1 MIEVSF
7 YHLTRRRLEQALPV
21 LLEKSLARGWRV
33 AVQARDPK
41 RLQNLDDFLWS
52 FEPTKFLP
60 HGTRAD
66 GAPETQPIYLTIE
79 GDNPNGAD
87 VRFLID
93 GVNAAPLLS
102 DPASAPNARAVLMF
116 DGNDAQELQAAR
128 DQWKE
133 LRDAGF
139 ELVYFQE
146 DERGAWAEKKREKK
160 A

>member
-7 YHLTRRRLEQALPV
+7 YHLTRRRLEEALPV

-33 AVQARDPK
+33 AVQALDAK
-41 RLQNLDDFLWS
+41 RLAKLDDFLWS

-60 HGTRAD
+60 HGTKAD

-79 GDNPNGAD
+79 GDNPNAAD

-102 DPASAPNARAVLMF
+102 DPANAPKARAVLMF
-116 DGNDAQELQAAR
+116 DGNDALELQAAR
-128 DQWKE
+128 EQWKE

-160 A
+160 S

>member
-7 YHLTRRRLEQALPV
+7 YHLTRRKLEQAIPV

-33 AVQARDPK
+33 AVQARDAK

-60 HGTRAD
+60 HGTKSD
-66 GAPETQPIYLTIE
+66 GAPESQPIYLTIE
-79 GDNPNGAD
+79 GDNPNAAD

-102 DPASAPNARAVLMF
+102 DPASAPTTRAVLMF
-116 DGNDAQELQAAR
+116 DGNDAMELQAAR

-146 DERGAWAEKKREKK
+146 DESGAWAEKKREKK

>member
-7 YHLTRRRLEQALPV
+7 YHLTRRKLEQALPV

-33 AVQARDPK
+33 AVQARDAK
-41 RLQNLDDFLWS
+41 RLGRLDDFLWS
-52 FEPTKFLP
+52 YEPTKFLP
-60 HGTRAD
+60 HGTKAD
-66 GAPETQPIYLTIE
+66 GAAETQPIYLTID
-79 GDNPNGAD
+79 GDNPNAAD

-93 GVNAAPLLS
+93 GVNAAPLLG
-102 DPASAPNARAVLMF
+102 DPASAPKTRAVLMF
-116 DGNDAQELQAAR
+116 DGNDAMELQAAR
-128 DQWKE
+128 EQWKE

-146 DERGAWAEKKREKK
+146 DERGAWGEKKREKK